1 MTNGS
6 EGSKLVELS
15 VDIVAAYVSKNHTPR
30 NELPALI
37 ATIHD
42 ALKTAATGV
51 DGSAAPKPEPVVPP
65 NKSVRP
71 DHIVCL
77 FDGKKFK
84 SLKRHLRT
92 NHNMTPQDYRAAF
105 DLRPD
110 YPMVASAY
118 AKTRSELALAT
129 GLGQKGRRAPAEPSE
144 GAEDSAGTEA
154 PSEHKPKEVAK
165 GAASVARKP
174 QRCQASRRVKRR
186 GRKRR
191 RPETSPTL

>member
-1 MTNGS
+1 MRNCVESRRDNVASRERNMTNGS

-15 VDIVAAYVSKNHTPR
+15 ADIVAAYVSKNHTPR

-92 NHNMTPQDYRAAF
+92 THNMTPQDYRAAF

-144 GAEDSAGTEA
+144 GA
-154 PSEHKPKEVAK
+154 
-165 GAASVARKP
+165 
-174 QRCQASRRVKRR
+174 
-186 GRKRR
+186 
-191 RPETSPTL
+191 